1 MDKLISHAKNA
12 KVHAQNLW
20 ERAKPRKRYVG
31 IGLVVFIFII
41 KSLIPTSTTQ
51 WGVVNKEIEV
61 TSGTIE
67 NSIKVIGNTKI
78 TDQQTLTFGQE
89 GTIKKIYVKE
99 GQTVKKW
106 DLLAELDKKTLS
118 NSMAQQSLS
127 IQSARL
133 NYEKLFTSTT
143 EADKIKAKNSVDDAQ
158 NQLDVAKQ
166 QLANMMLSSG
176 DTLQTKAAN
185 IQAVLISTKNSIVNS
200 KKILDDINQIYSIT
214 VKINT
219 DDIDRLLSCKN
230 TNYKASVQSAYYT
243 IVSKLSTLEGK
254 ISTIQAS
261 SSTTVT
267 EMLSVQDTNK
277 SILNDLS
284 SCLNNAK
291 LGLDNSVAAVNLPQS
306 QIDSWTA
313 KINTDST
320 SVLSSLAS
328 LNNESTSLRTT
339 ATDIQNK
346 KNEIANDEAQVKMY
360 QDLYQTMVNW
370 PSAADRQL
378 QLNNIKQ
385 IQLSLSQL
393 SQQGE
398 NYEITAPFDGNVDIV
413 SMKVWD
419 KITANIIADKY
430 ITVSNPDIYEIDM
443 LIDQVDIVKINK
455 GQPVEITFDAYPW
468 YITTGSISEIN
479 PTPVT
484 NAWVVSYTAKVIM
497 KKWEKKIYDSMTVT
511 VKIITE
517 RKTNTLV
524 IPRSAIKTE
533 SGTSVV
539 NIITSNGNTK
549 LTPVVPGIKDGSNT
563 EILSGLKL
571 WDKIM
576 IQKYVAARTSAFGGS
591 GSSGIKPPNT
601 KWLGIGWWDPSANHG
616 QRN

>member
-1 MDKLISHAKNA
+1 
-12 KVHAQNLW
+12 
-20 ERAKPRKRYVG
+20 
-31 IGLVVFIFII
+31 
-41 KSLIPTSTTQ
+41 
-51 WGVVNKEIEV
+51 
-61 TSGTIE
+61 
-67 NSIKVIGNTKI
+67 
-78 TDQQTLTFGQE
+78 
-89 GTIKKIYVKE
+89 
-99 GQTVKKW
+99 
-106 DLLAELDKKTLS
+106 LAELDKKTLS

-143 EADKIKAKNSVDDAQ
+143 EADKIKAKNSVDNAQ
-158 NQLDVAKQ
+158 NQLDVDKQ
-166 QLANMMLSSG
+166 QLANMMLSNG

-360 QDLYQTMVNW
+360 QDLYQTMVN
-370 PSAADRQL
+370 
-378 QLNNIKQ
+378 
-385 IQLSLSQL
+385 
-393 SQQGE
+393 
-398 NYEITAPFDGNVDIV
+398 
-413 SMKVWD
+413 
-419 KITANIIADKY
+419 
-430 ITVSNPDIYEIDM
+430 
-443 LIDQVDIVKINK
+443 
-455 GQPVEITFDAYPW
+455 
-468 YITTGSISEIN
+468 
-479 PTPVT
+479 
-484 NAWVVSYTAKVIM
+484 
-497 KKWEKKIYDSMTVT
+497 
-511 VKIITE
+511 
-517 RKTNTLV
+517 
-524 IPRSAIKTE
+524 
-533 SGTSVV
+533 
-539 NIITSNGNTK
+539 
-549 LTPVVPGIKDGSNT
+549 
-563 EILSGLKL
+563 
-571 WDKIM
+571 
-576 IQKYVAARTSAFGGS
+576 
-591 GSSGIKPPNT
+591 
-601 KWLGIGWWDPSANHG
+601 
-616 QRN
+616 